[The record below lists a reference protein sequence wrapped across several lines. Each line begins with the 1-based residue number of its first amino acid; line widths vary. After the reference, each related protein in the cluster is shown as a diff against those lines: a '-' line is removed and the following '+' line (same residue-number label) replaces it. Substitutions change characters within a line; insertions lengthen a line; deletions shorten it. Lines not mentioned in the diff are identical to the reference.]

1 MTDQFNRTQ
10 FRVGK
15 RQPTFSAMLWP
26 DGRPE
31 EQDQRQREEEEH
43 KLARHFR
50 RLSRQTARTYKS
62 CLGRF
67 DAWRAGRSIDDDLIA
82 AYLEGGVRQPGSPFP
97 RSARLLPLCAGAA
110 SASSRSPQP
119 GMRWRQLCSAPSA
132 RGATASVKLVPSSAR
147 TWDALLLA
155 CDSDNAFKAMWSRR
169 DAAAIALAFNCG
181 LRVSEVRQL
190 EVKDLSFSEEGAG
203 ALHVRFSK
211 TDQGGTGAYLPFAAP
226 TAARLRRWL
235 AVSEITSGPLFP
247 CIRAGAVST
256 QHITVDGLQVM
267 LQRRLQQA
275 GFTERHTWH
284 DFRRGMAAQMTLN
297 GASLQR
303 VQKAGR
309 WETPAMVL
317 LYCEG
322 AEAIRSSANDFLFPE
337 EKPKLRAIK

>member
-1 MTDQFNRTQ
+1 MRSQFNTTH
-10 FRVGK
+10 FSVGK
-15 RQPTFSAMLWP
+15 RQPTFASLLWP

-67 DAWRAGRSIDDDLIA
+67 DAWRAGRTIADDLIA
-82 AYLEGGVRQPGSPFP
+82 EYLEAEFEAGKSFSSLRQTVT
-97 RSARLLPLCAGAA
+97 AL
-110 SASSRSPQP
+110 
-119 GMRWRQLCSAPSA
+119 RWRCKRLKQESPTGDEVEAVMLRAKREGRNRKRQVTPLL
-132 RGATASVKLVPSSAR
+132 RKDV
-147 TWDALLLA
+147 DALLVA

-235 AVSEITSGPLFP
+235 ELSAITSGPLFP

-267 LQRRLQQA
+267 LQRRLEQA

-337 EKPKLRAIK
+337 DKPALRAVK